1 MSKNHPSHQPLAW
14 GDHLKGYAAAAPL
27 LPAAPEWP
35 STREGRQ
42 GGASS
47 AGLAIRLCCGPAK
60 GQALRASCQAAGR
73 GLGVDLVD
81 WNFTHLPPD

>member
-1 MSKNHPSHQPLAW
+1 M
-14 GDHLKGYAAAAPL
+14 AAASW

-35 STREGRQ
+35 SILKTSQ

-47 AGLAIRLCCGPAK
+47 AGADIRFCCGPAQ
-60 GQALRASCQAAGR
+60 GQALRVSCQAEGR

-81 WNFTHLPPD
+81 WKFTHLPPD